1 MGLFTGKQ
9 VALKRNRVDLY
20 HFGYMIR
27 SKSARKLG
35 TTTAQQIKDITDEIR
50 AFLVKDHRDI
60 LSESFMN
67 KEKRAA
73 VEQIIKSFLLS
84 NQVVISDVPSEQLLN
99 MVCDDI
105 VGFGIIEPLKEDQD
119 VTDIYINGT
128 KEIIYEK
135 NWRGRVNIPLPI

>member
-1 MGLFTGKQ
+1 MWGYLQEKQ
-9 VALKRNRVDLY
+9 IALKRNQVDLY

-84 NQVVISDVPSEQLLN
+84 NQVVISEVPSEQLLN
-99 MVCDDI
+99 MVCDEI
-105 VGFGIIEPLKEDQD
+105 VGFGII
-119 VTDIYINGT
+119 
-128 KEIIYEK
+128 
-135 NWRGRVNIPLPI
+135 